1 MPSHRTI
8 PTADRSSHADPFH
21 QPAVSRADQS
31 ATGDGACVNER
42 HTMPNYP
49 TDLTV
54 IDCDFRKVTVN
65 NADQFSRHLV
75 YLRGFALLRAR
86 QSETGNLEFNEAI
99 ATDLAETGDVS
110 LDLLTNL
117 AEQVDPDSAIG
128 GWQLARLVASL
139 VRLPRDSEREQD
151 GIRPLMRFTAAL
163 AQQPL
168 DARWLAT
175 GKATIPLHQIAVSRG
190 YSAAD
195 WGEREKD
202 ALQLNPALVERRLS
216 HRVRSIW
223 VAFAQSLMA
232 VGDDRRRAFAAFDQ
246 WESKGKGKG
255 R

>member
-1 MPSHRTI
+1 
-8 PTADRSSHADPFH
+8 
-21 QPAVSRADQS
+21 
-31 ATGDGACVNER
+31 
-42 HTMPNYP
+42 MPNYP
-49 TDLTV
+49 FDLTI
-54 IDCDFRKVTVN
+54 IDCDFRKVTVD
-65 NADQFSRHLV
+65 NADQFSRHLI
-75 YLRGFALLRAR
+75 YLRGFALLRVR
-86 QSETGNLEFNEAI
+86 RSETGKFEFYEVI

-110 LDLLTNL
+110 LDLLTSL
-117 AEQVDPDSAIG
+117 AEQVDPVTTIG

-151 GIRPLMRFTAAL
+151 GIHPLMRFTSAL
-163 AQQPL
+163 TQQPL
-168 DARWLAT
+168 DARWLAP

-190 YSAAD
+190 YSVASWAD
-195 WGEREKD
+195 GERD
-202 ALQLNPALVERRLS
+202 TIQIIPALVEHRLS

>member
-1 MPSHRTI
+1 
-8 PTADRSSHADPFH
+8 
-21 QPAVSRADQS
+21 
-31 ATGDGACVNER
+31 
-42 HTMPNYP
+42 MPNYP
-49 TDLTV
+49 SDLTV
-54 IDCDFRKVTVN
+54 VDCDFRKVTVD
-65 NADQFSRHLV
+65 NADQFSRHLI
-75 YLRGFALLRAR
+75 YLRGFALLRVR
-86 QSETGNLEFNEAI
+86 HSESGKFDFDETNT
-99 ATDLAETGDVS
+99 TDLAETGDAS
-110 LDLLTNL
+110 LDLLTSL
-117 AEQVDPDSAIG
+117 AEQIDRDSVIG

-139 VRLPRDSEREQD
+139 VRLPRDSVREQD
-151 GIRPLMRFTAAL
+151 GIRPLLRFTSAL

-168 DARWLAT
+168 DARWLAP
-175 GKATIPLHQIAVSRG
+175 GRATIPLHQIAVSRG

-195 WGEREKD
+195 WAEREQD